1 MVMFC
6 IVTQGARAPSQ
17 RWLDLGEQQRAAVVR
32 AAVELVAEGSIPLKV
47 ADLADRAGITRPTF
61 YKYFPTLGSAV
72 LHTARTLLGELEAYL
87 EPRLPKDANARER
100 LLARFELSFAFSR
113 SRPEMTR
120 FFSYYDFSF
129 RESGLSGDEDA
140 ERSAISHAAGN
151 PFFELFKA
159 GQADGSIDPSLPP
172 DVTYLALVT
181 SMTGTGQRL
190 LIESGWTTG
199 SDRRA
204 RGVHQSLIDIW
215 RQALSPKETE

>member
-1 MVMFC
+1 MS
-6 IVTQGARAPSQ
+6 TGPRTPSQ
-17 RWLDLGEQQRAAVVR
+17 RWLDLGEQQRAAVAR
-32 AAVELVAEGSIPLKV
+32 AAVELVTEGRIPLVV
-47 ADLADRAGITRPTF
+47 AELADRAGITRPTF

-72 LHTARTLLGELEAYL
+72 LHTARSLLAELEAYV

-113 SRPEMTR
+113 SRREMTR

-129 RESGLSGDEDA
+129 REAGLSGDEDA
-140 ERSAISHAAGN
+140 ERGEISHAAGN

-159 GQADGSIDPSLPP
+159 GQLDGSIDPALPA

-190 LIESGWTTG
+190 LIESTWTTG
-199 SDRRA
+199 ADRRA
-204 RGVHQSLIDIW
+204 RGVHQTLIEMW
-215 RQALSPKETE
+215 RNMLSPRESP